1 MASEALK
8 TGLLLDSLL
17 LAYNYP
23 GCERMGNVLQMW
35 CFTFTSTFASFFSI
49 QVSILKNVSNFA
61 TSDF

>member
-35 CFTFTSTFASFFSI
+35 CLLSLLLLPVFFSI